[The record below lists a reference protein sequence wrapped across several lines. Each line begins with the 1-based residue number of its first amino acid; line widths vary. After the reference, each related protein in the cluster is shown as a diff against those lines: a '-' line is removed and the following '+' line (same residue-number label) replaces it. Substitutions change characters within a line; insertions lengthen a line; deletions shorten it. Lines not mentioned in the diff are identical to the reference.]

1 MTDWPLEHADSDAS
15 ESSLLVQYRVG
26 PGKNFVYF
34 VADLKSKRAALVDP
48 AWNPLALLAEAR
60 VLGFEPAC
68 VLLTHT
74 HPDHLGGRLHNRLT
88 PGVCELTDEI
98 DLPVYVHESEAEYV
112 LRFADL
118 PERLL
123 HPFSDASRIDVGA
136 LTVDC
141 LHTPGHTPGCACFH
155 VDGRLIS
162 GDTLFVRSVGNTD
175 HPKGDVD
182 ALYTSLRRLE
192 KLPQETKIYPGHDTG
207 EETSS
212 TLGRELEINAYFR
225 PMESEQFR
233 ILMGYLQSPTT
244 PGNGADD

>member
-1 MTDWPLEHADSDAS
+1 MSHWPLEHIHSDSS
-15 ESSLLVQYRVG
+15 ESSLLVQFRVG
-26 PGKNFVYF
+26 PGKNFVYL
-34 VADLKSKRAALVDP
+34 VGDLESRRAALVDP

-60 VLGFEPAC
+60 TLGFEPEG

-74 HPDHLGGRLHNRLT
+74 HPDHLGGRIRNRVT
-88 PGVCELTDEI
+88 PGVRELVEEI
-98 DLPVYVHESEAEYV
+98 DLPVYVHEVEAENV

-123 HPFSDASRIDVGA
+123 RPFSDAARLEIGS

-141 LHTPGHTPGCACFH
+141 LHTPGHTRGGTCFL
-155 VDGRLIS
+155 VDRRLIS

-175 HPKGDVD
+175 QPKGDVD
-182 ALYTSLRRLE
+182 ALYASLRRLE
-192 KLPQETKIYPGHDTG
+192 KLPRETKIYPGHDSG

-225 PMESEQFR
+225 PMEREQFR
-233 ILMGYLQSPTT
+233 ILMGYL
-244 PGNGADD
+244 